1 VLGKEKN
8 LSFSVKVKKRKK
20 KMLATALVGGLVGAG
35 IILNKSGRQP
45 REVDNVRSAVNDDE
59 QPNQRNAYHS
69 ERYYDTWNNE
79 FALAT
84 KAFLQS
90 QDHVNENVI
99 PLYSNQMSLRQEMSP
114 EMQAYIQKRGQRLQG
129 FDTAPGSKR
138 PTYINEGFGN
148 EVSIQDSPMFLGAG
162 FGGNAETVG
171 PSSAEVSNRP
181 YGIPGSTGIT
191 KEEHFQSYTV
201 HGPVNSNDPNFHNN
215 MVPFRKMR
223 GLQNTDP
230 EANQHRLELFTG
242 QTGSVTEFRSKPK
255 REMPSLTDRTPGQ
268 TFIYGAPTEMA
279 VQTDRYITSN
289 LKTDVT
295 PFQQIRVGP
304 GIAVGQYDA
313 KPRDGFHS
321 WYRPPDRNVDELRV
335 NPKNVYEGRLL
346 PGKEIVTNR
355 GIEGDLYKNRPD
367 RFYIN
372 DQRRWNKT
380 TGSFTAPQIRENFVA
395 YKQNREDTNIEYVGP
410 AGNHENLAGIPGVY
424 SGGTGIDNGGVCVGG
439 ELQPGQRP
447 SDLLDRDA
455 PADPEL
461 TGELESGGP
470 CTLMSRVQATERQQ
484 LRAEPYR
491 NFGAQSYL
499 TGQTVS
505 PYDTAKHTQKSNTHV
520 RDYQGIAS
528 ANADNHKVSQYFY
541 DKAKHTQKSE
551 TFVRDY
557 MGQVG
562 DGSILKAQKY
572 LDDKAKV
579 TQKSNTFVRDYQGIV
594 SANCDN
600 QKASQYFYD
609 KAKNNT
615 RQTLNVV
622 DYQGIVSA
630 NADNQK
636 SSQYFYD
643 KAKNNTRQ
651 TLNVV
656 DYQGIVSANADNQKG
671 SQYFYDQAKSNTRA
685 TNLGA
690 RDYVGVA
697 SANDNNRKAMKYYD
711 DKARHNTRATVNVR
725 DYTGIAGS
733 VQTRNPVSYES
744 MYAATTKNNQ
754 EALLEGRT
762 YGPNKATNISVGAC
776 DINMQIK
783 SRTGYDITRYG
794 PNEDRQ
800 YQATPTLEANYGAT
814 TSQNQRSANNP
825 YQPEDF
831 VVEQFNRNPYTQSL
845 QSATSLTSPFHR
857 PETPFNDC
865 APNFLADPTIQRER
879 EKQLKKGAMKNE

>member
-1 VLGKEKN
+1 
-8 LSFSVKVKKRKK
+8 
-20 KMLATALVGGLVGAG
+20 MLATALVGGLVGAG
-35 IILNKSGRQP
+35 IMLNKSGRQP
-45 REVDNVRSAVNDDE
+45 REVENVRTQVDDDE

-69 ERYYDTWNNE
+69 ERVYDTWNSE

-84 KAFLQS
+84 KAFLQA
-90 QDHVNENVI
+90 QDPVNENVV

-114 EMQAYIQKRGQRLQG
+114 EMQAYVQKRGQRLQG
-129 FDTAPGSKR
+129 FEGNGFESSSASKR

-148 EVSIQDSPMFLGAG
+148 EVSIQDSPMFMSAG
-162 FGGNAETVG
+162 FGGNAETIG
-171 PSSAEVSNRP
+171 PAAVPEVTNRP
-181 YGIPGSTGIT
+181 YGIPGSTGVT

-201 HGPVNSNDPNFHNN
+201 HGPANSNDPNFHNN

-223 GLQNTDP
+223 GMQNTDP
-230 EANQHRLELFTG
+230 EANQQRLERYTG
-242 QTGSVTEFRSKPK
+242 QTGSVTEFRAKPK
-255 REMPSLTDRTPGQ
+255 RELPSFADRTPGQ
-268 TFIYGAPTEMA
+268 TFIYGAPVEMA

-289 LKTDVT
+289 LKNDVT

-304 GIAVGQYDA
+304 GITEGQFDA

-321 WYRPPDRNVDELRV
+321 WYRPPNRNVDELRV

-355 GIEGDLYKNRPD
+355 GIEGDVNKNRPD

-380 TGSFTAPQIRENFVA
+380 TGSFTAPQIRENFMA

-410 AGNHENLAGIPGVY
+410 AGNSANLAGIPGVY
-424 SGGTGIDNGGVCVGG
+424 GGGSGIDNGGVCVGG

-470 CTLMSRVQATERQQ
+470 CTLMSRVQHTERQQ

-491 NFGAQSYL
+491 NFGTESL
-499 TGQTVS
+499 SGQTAT
-505 PYDTAKHTQKSNTHV
+505 P
-520 RDYQGIAS
+520 
-528 ANADNHKVSQYFY
+528 F
-541 DKAKHTQKSE
+541 DKAKQ
-551 TFVRDY
+551 
-557 MGQVG
+557 
-562 DGSILKAQKY
+562 
-572 LDDKAKV
+572 
-579 TQKSNTFVRDYQGIV
+579 TQKSNTFVRDYQGIA
-594 SANCDN
+594 SANADLQKGTQYYYDEAKHT
-600 QKASQYFYD
+600 QKANTFVRDYMGQVGEGSILKAQQYLQD
-609 KAKNNT
+609 KAKQTQKSNT
-615 RQTLNVV
+615 FVR
-622 DYQGIVSA
+622 DYQGVVSA

-636 SSQYFYD
+636 GSQYLYD

-671 SQYFYDQAKSNTRA
+671 SQYLYDKAKNNTRQTLNVVDYQGIVSANADNQKGSQYLYDKAKNNTRA
-685 TNLGA
+685 TLNVV
-690 RDYVGVA
+690 DYVGVA
-697 SANDNNRKAMKYYD
+697 SANDNNRKAMKYLY
-711 DKARHNTRATVNVR
+711 DKARNNTRATTNVR

-754 EALLEGRT
+754 ESLLEGRT
-762 YGPNKATNISVGAC
+762 YGPNKATNVSVGAC

-783 SRTGYDITRYG
+783 ARAGYDITRYG
-794 PNEDRQ
+794 PNENRQ
-800 YQATPTLEANYGAT
+800 YQATPTLEANFGAT
-814 TSQNQRSANNP
+814 TSQNQRSMNNP

-845 QSATSLTSPFHR
+845 QSSPSLTSPFR
-857 PETPFNDC
+857 RAETPFNGC
-865 APNFLADPTIQRER
+865 APNYLADPVTQHERQR
-879 EKQLKKGAMKNE
+879 QLLKGSMDNEEL